1 MANDTAYDVLKQF
14 SPGLESYTLSFPTS
28 NTSSVTISNTATT
41 SQFNKQEEENQEYAP
56 GSLYN
61 KNTQAILDAA
71 SDYYVGTYI
80 PTLALKQ
87 QNIEQT
93 KEEMGFGK
101 RYTANDFKYDIQKE
115 LGPFPKTSSTEKAM
129 NLLFDMLTRKTNLPG
144 KAGVLDVLIQSGQ
157 AYMNRDQ
164 MEKANQLKQ
173 NMLISEMAIKQ
184 ANDMNAIMLNK
195 EAELMLKGMG
205 YTEEALQKMMNY
217 NTDVQ
222 LKYLD
227 KDIEE
232 SKMLYEHS
240 LLMLRNPEKA
250 FPYLQYSDDG
260 GKNIKTIPVQLKPNP
275 IDGSPMYMMK
285 RRITT
290 DQGSFDVF
298 DQPIPEEWDVRG
310 IYTGDAPGTESKA
323 MATPFGAAQLSE
335 IGSDYFVMTQA
346 VDEMA
351 EVLDENQKRIAAGQG
366 PIIGTAGFLKSLGQ
380 EIQFIGKDVLNTL
393 FGDSNTAGVLGTK
406 LENLGETN
414 YRNDLAKF
422 ELLERGDANV
432 NPALVPDFEAEIA
445 ITYEVPGKGIVDTVS
460 GGRLGGKTKTQM
472 TSLRDMLDTSFYR
485 RLGYDDVYARNKVRE
500 NYLVYAIARALKSS
514 GRLNVNDIEAAREM
528 LTITSPFTSSAA
540 AESKIREIQSIL
552 NTAAQNIVNSTML
565 NGTNILDLNPA
576 LKSDY
581 EKRYGPYT
589 IQGQEPVV
597 GAGGGS
603 SADSSIETQGTIY
616 TDPNSEELDINLIT
630 GSSL

>member
-205 YTEEALQKMMNY
+205 YTEDALQKMMNY

-310 IYTGDAPGTESKA
+310 IYTGDAPGTESAA

-366 PIIGTAGFLKSLGQ
+366 PIIGTAGFIKSLGQ
-380 EIQFIGKDVLNTL
+380 EIQFVGKDVLNTL

-406 LENLGETN
+406 IENLGQTN
-414 YRNDLAKF
+414 YQKDLANYN
-422 ELLERGDANV
+422 LLQQGEPI
-432 NPALVPDFEAEIA
+432 NPAIIPDFESSMP
-445 ITYEVPGKGIVDTVS
+445 ITYEIPKKGSIVGV
-460 GGRLGGKTKTQM
+460 LGGDKTKTVE
-472 TSLRDMLDTSFYR
+472 TSVKDMFNQNFYVK
-485 RLGYDDVYARNKVRE
+485 LGYDDVYAKNKVRE

-552 NTAAQNIVNSTML
+552 DTAARNIVNSTML

-603 SADSSIETQGTIY
+603 SADSSIQTQGTIY

-630 GSSL
+630 GSPL